1 VNKKYETE
9 KKKKTLK
16 KHSRSFSH
24 FELRNN
30 GLTNDRR
37 IKFNVGGKRFETW
50 VSTLMKYPNTMLGAM
65 VQPMNNP
72 LFPKEEI
79 FFDRDPRAFEVI
91 LNFYRN
97 GKLIVPDWLPLELL
111 NEELKYFCVD
121 VPRDLANKRISLEL
135 IRLEHNAKLADASEY
150 RRITR
155 HKLLADHHGVL
166 MMILDKFS
174 RKIEKSSAKGLTSCE
189 VKFLSPLHYT
199 NSTPRSIFNIISK
212 NEIRE
217 LIVELLE
224 EKAFEITTSNEYS
237 KTKPTAIIGLHDQVT
252 NYNDP
257 KFFSFKIHW

>member
-1 VNKKYETE
+1 
-9 KKKKTLK
+9 
-16 KHSRSFSH
+16 
-24 FELRNN
+24 
-30 GLTNDRR
+30 
-37 IKFNVGGKRFETW
+37 
-50 VSTLMKYPNTMLGAM
+50 MKYPNTMLGAM
-65 VQPMNNP
+65 VQPMNNS
-72 LFPKEEI
+72 LFHHEDEI

-97 GKLIVPDWLPLELL
+97 GKLIVPDLLPLELL
-111 NEELKYFCVD
+111 HEELKYFCVD

-135 IRLEHNAKLADASEY
+135 IHLEHNAKLADASEY

-155 HKLLADHHGVL
+155 HKLLADHHSVL
-166 MMILDKFS
+166 MMILDKLS
-174 RKIEKSSAKGLTSCE
+174 RKIEKSSAQGLTSCE

-217 LIVELLE
+217 LIIELLR
-224 EKAFEITTSNEYS
+224 EKHYEIVTSEEYS

-257 KFFSFKIHW
+257 KFFSMKIHWSSSFPKENKENSSSKTY